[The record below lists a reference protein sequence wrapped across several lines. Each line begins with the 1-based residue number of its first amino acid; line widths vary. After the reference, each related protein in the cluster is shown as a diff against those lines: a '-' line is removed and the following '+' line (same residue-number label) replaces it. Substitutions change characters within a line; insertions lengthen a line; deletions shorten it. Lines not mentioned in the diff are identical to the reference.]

1 MAALKFLALAVQV
14 RVLVSQP
21 LISYYMIILS
31 IILLF
36 LSVALALVL
45 ALSVAQRWAIQDL
58 TEEVKRHIRN
68 NQDDDEIECW

>member
-1 MAALKFLALAVQV
+1 
-14 RVLVSQP
+14 
-21 LISYYMIILS
+21 MIILS